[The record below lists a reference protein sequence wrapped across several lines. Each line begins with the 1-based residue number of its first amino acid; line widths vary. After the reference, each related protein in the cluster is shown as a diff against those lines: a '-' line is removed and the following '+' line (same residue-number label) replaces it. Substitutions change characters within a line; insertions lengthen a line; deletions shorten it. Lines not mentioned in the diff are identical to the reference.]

1 MSIACAMVMHNP
13 LDVPYKLCLVKCPD
27 TAGKV
32 RLRLVLLPVV
42 ERSAEQEDYT
52 AVVAADLTAAHSAAD
67 NTAAGNTVVVN
78 MGVDNTAVNTVAGR
92 MVRPWLPVL
101 LVRPILRTQTSR
113 RPVRPT

>member
-52 AVVAADLTAAHSAAD
+52 AVVAADLTAAHSAA
-67 NTAAGNTVVVN
+67 GNTVVVN
-78 MGVDNTAVNTVAGR
+78 MGGDNTAVNTGAGR
-92 MVRPWLPVL
+92 NGRPRVPSPFVPPNLRKQTHKRTGAPTL
-101 LVRPILRTQTSR
+101 L
-113 RPVRPT
+113 